1 MSQEGKHFYEFGPF
15 RIDTEQRLLMRN
27 GEVVPLAPKAVETL
41 LALLANS
48 GRVMEKD
55 ELIKIV
61 WPDTFV
67 EEGGLARNI
76 SVLRKALGDEAEGG
90 KYIKTITR
98 RGYQFVATVKESSEP
113 FPAPAPDPDP
123 PIPPPPRPSWLI
135 PALIASALAS
145 AIIIWW
151 ITRPPKPSLGMT
163 SLVVLPLENR
173 SSEEAQDYF
182 ADGMTDAV
190 LTRLAKIRAL
200 KVVSYSG
207 GKGPREAAAVISR
220 RLHVDAAIEGSVI
233 SSGDRVR
240 INVRLIQAGSGQHL
254 WAEEYEG
261 DLRNVLAIQG
271 EVAKAIAHEIQ
282 VKATPQEEVR
292 LTKSHPVDP
301 EAYLAFLKGRYYA
314 SRRSGEGLLKSLD
327 YFQQAIQKD
336 PSYALAYS
344 GLADAY
350 ALLGSSGYDVFP
362 PLEAQAKAAAL
373 VAQALKLDDTL
384 PEAHT
389 SLGYLKLSYDWDF
402 PAAEKEFLRA
412 IDLNPGYP
420 TAHHWYAHYLLAQ
433 GQMEP
438 ALAEMKRAQELE
450 PLSLILNTGVG
461 WCLYYARRYDE
472 AIAQFGNVF
481 QMEPSFVPA
490 QFALAMT
497 YMQKGSTR
505 EAIAEWQ
512 KLNTA
517 YAGRVPL
524 PLAGLGVAQAN
535 AGNRREAQ
543 NALNQLQAMKAQR
556 YVPALYPA
564 LIYSALHDDKQ
575 ALNWA
580 PKALAERPEYLIYL
594 RVEPAFERL
603 RADPQFQ
610 SLARRAG
617 LEP

>member
-1 MSQEGKHFYEFGPF
+1 MK
-15 RIDTEQRLLMRN
+15 
-27 GEVVPLAPKAVETL
+27 
-41 LALLANS
+41 
-48 GRVMEKD
+48 
-55 ELIKIV
+55 
-61 WPDTFV
+61 
-67 EEGGLARNI
+67 
-76 SVLRKALGDEAEGG
+76 
-90 KYIKTITR
+90 
-98 RGYQFVATVKESSEP
+98 
-113 FPAPAPDPDP
+113 
-123 PIPPPPRPSWLI
+123 
-135 PALIASALAS
+135 
-145 AIIIWW
+145 
-151 ITRPPKPSLGMT
+151 
-163 SLVVLPLENR
+163 SLVVLPLENL
-173 SSEEAQDYF
+173 SKDEAQDYF
-182 ADGMTDAV
+182 ADGMTDAI
-190 LTRLAKIRAL
+190 LTRLAKIKAL
-200 KVVSYSG
+200 KVISYSG
-207 GKGPREAAAVISR
+207 GKGPRESTAAIAR
-220 RLHVDAAIEGSVI
+220 RLHVDAAIEGSVM
-233 SSGDRVR
+233 SAGDRVR
-240 INVRLIQAGSGQHL
+240 ISARLIKTGSGEHL

-271 EVAKAIAHEIQ
+271 EVARAVAHEIQ
-282 VKATPQEEVR
+282 VKATPQEEGR
-292 LTKSHPVDP
+292 LTKSHPIDP
-301 EAYLAFLKGRYYA
+301 EAYHAFLKGRYYA
-314 SRRSGEGLLKSLD
+314 SQRSGEGLLKSLG

-344 GLADAY
+344 GSADAY
-350 ALLGSSGYDVFP
+350 ALLGSSGYDVLP
-362 PLEAQAKAAAL
+362 PLEAKAKAATL

-402 PAAEKEFLRA
+402 AAAEREFKRA

-420 TAHHWYAHYLLAQ
+420 TAHHWYAHYLLSK
-433 GQMEP
+433 GQMDQ
-438 ALAEMKRAQELE
+438 ALVEMKRAQELE

-472 AIAQFGNVF
+472 AIEQFRDVF
-481 QMEPSFVPA
+481 QMEPNFVPA

-517 YAGRVPL
+517 YAGHVPL

-543 NALNQLQAMKAQR
+543 NVLNQLRAMSAQR

-564 LIYSALHDDKQ
+564 LIHSALHDDKQ

-580 PKALAERPEYLIYL
+580 QKALDERPEYLIYL

-610 SLARRAG
+610 SLAHRAG